1 MLKSVVMGV
10 STLLVASMFSGC
22 TMMKMGVTFMG
33 FESDTQEA
41 YAKMMGTIGET
52 GDPAQAMMLEFEV
65 KKDIDEEELFE
76 SMKSLASEYN
86 MLFVGE
92 KNMFRIKDGKPD
104 EVVHA
109 RIAEF
114 CALNVAKKMFNHSR
128 YYGGFMPCRV
138 VLVEYGDGRRYL
150 VTMDMTLAL
159 YGGTDKKPINPDLF
173 EDMLNVKKAMEEIPR
188 LAASGE

>member
-1 MLKSVVMGV
+1 
-10 STLLVASMFSGC
+10 MFSGC

-33 FESDTQEA
+33 FKSETQEA
-41 YAKMMGTIGET
+41 YAKMMDSIGQT

-65 KKDIDEEELFE
+65 KKGLDEEEIFD

-92 KNMFRIKDGKPD
+92 KNMFRKQDGKPN

-114 CALNVAKKMFNHSR
+114 CALSIAKKMFNHSR

-159 YGGTDKKPINPDLF
+159 YGGTDKKPIDPDLF

-188 LAASGE
+188 LAALGE